1 MNRIYEA
8 TTMALVH
15 AESTLPGGVAA
26 AWDIKNL
33 LTNAKTWVQTVG
45 GLLLMLLGV
54 AGLIWGGVL
63 LVKKLMGN
71 QQSGGQHGWG
81 QILLLILV
89 GGALGTGGWT
99 LISTV
104 GSGGQTTIE
113 ELGNGGTIIV
123 QPWGDA
129 TNTGGIPGLPGSPA
143 R

>member
-1 MNRIYEA
+1 MNRIYETA
-8 TTMALVH
+8 TLTLVH
-15 AESTLPGGVAA
+15 AEATLPGGVTA

-33 LTNAKTWVQTVG
+33 LTNAKTWIQTVG

-63 LVKKLMGN
+63 LIRKLW
-71 QQSGGQHGWG
+71 GGKQNGQGHGWG
-81 QILLLILV
+81 EILLLIIV

-99 LISTV
+99 LISAV

-113 ELGNGGTIIV
+113 QLGNGGTIIV
-123 QPWGDA
+123 QPWGDPSS
-129 TNTGGIPGLPGSPA
+129 TTGNPGVSGSPA